1 MAGYCLSSVLSVFKD
16 RDKKITRA
24 TGVDA
29 VGIRVTKVAAFPA
42 SALDPV
48 RQWYPLLCRIELPR
62 TSQVLSLKKSVL
74 SN

>member
-1 MAGYCLSSVLSVFKD
+1 MLCDRSFIGHACSVKMAGYWLSSVLSVFKD

-42 SALDPV
+42 SALDLV
-48 RQWYPLLCRIELPR
+48 RQ
-62 TSQVLSLKKSVL
+62 
-74 SN
+74 

>member
-1 MAGYCLSSVLSVFKD
+1 MLCDKSFIGHTCSVKMAEYWLGSVLSVFKD

-42 SALDPV
+42 PALDLV
-48 RQWYPLLCRIELPR
+48 RQ
-62 TSQVLSLKKSVL
+62 
-74 SN
+74 

>member
-1 MAGYCLSSVLSVFKD
+1 MAGFWLSSVFSVFKD
-16 RDKKITRA
+16 QDKKITRA

-48 RQWYPLLCRIELPR
+48 RQ
-62 TSQVLSLKKSVL
+62 
-74 SN
+74 

>member
-1 MAGYCLSSVLSVFKD
+1 MAGFWLSSVFSVFED
-16 RDKKITRA
+16 QDKKITRA

-48 RQWYPLLCRIELPR
+48 RQ
-62 TSQVLSLKKSVL
+62 
-74 SN
+74 

>member
-1 MAGYCLSSVLSVFKD
+1 MAGYWLSSVLSVFKD

-29 VGIRVTKVAAFPA
+29 VGIRVTKVAAFLA

-48 RQWYPLLCRIELPR
+48 RQ
-62 TSQVLSLKKSVL
+62 
-74 SN
+74 

>member
-1 MAGYCLSSVLSVFKD
+1 MAGFWLSSVFSVFKD
-16 RDKKITRA
+16 QDKKITRA

-48 RQWYPLLCRIELPR
+48 RQWYPLLWRIELPR
-62 TSQVLSLKKSVL
+62 TSQVSSLKKSVL

>member
-1 MAGYCLSSVLSVFKD
+1 MAEYWLGSVLSVFKD

-29 VGIRVTKVAAFPA
+29 VGIRVTKVAASPA
-42 SALDPV
+42 SALDLV
-48 RQWYPLLCRIELPR
+48 RQWYPLLWRIELPR
-62 TSQVLSLKKSVL
+62 TSQVSSLKKSVL